1 MRWLR
6 SLLVWGVIVADTI
19 FFGVLATIL
28 SLLPGG
34 GEWFR
39 RLSRGWSRVILAA
52 SGVKLRVLHAEG
64 LARDGRFVIA
74 SNHESFYDI
83 PVLFTALPMPARF
96 VAKRN
101 LFRLPF
107 LGWSMAAAGFVPVD
121 RQAHAHGKEV
131 LDTVL
136 SRLQGDRSLVV
147 FPEQTRTR
155 TGELSPFKSGAAVF
169 AIKSGMPLLPV
180 GIAGTFGVHRRGR
193 FLIRPASVVVA
204 FGTPIDVAGK
214 STRDRA
220 AVTATLRAAIESL
233 RDEARGADIR
243 SARGET

>member
-1 MRWLR
+1 
-6 SLLVWGVIVADTI
+6 VIVVDTI
-19 FFGVLATIL
+19 VFGILAIPL

-39 RLSRGWSRVILAA
+39 RLSRGWSAVLLGA
-52 SGVKLRVLHAEG
+52 SGVRVRVLHGERLERQG
-64 LARDGRFVIA
+64 PFVIA

-83 PVLFTALPMPARF
+83 PVLFTSLPMPLRF

-121 RQAHAHGKEV
+121 RGDHAHGKEV
-131 LDTVL
+131 LDTAL
-136 SRLQGDRSLVV
+136 SRLQEDRSLVV

-180 GIAGTFGVHRRGR
+180 GIAGTFGVHRRGAFR
-193 FLIRPASVVVA
+193 IRPGAVTVA
-204 FGTPIDVAGK
+204 VGAPIDVAGK

-220 AVTATLRAAIESL
+220 AVTASLRAAIESL

-243 SARGET
+243 SEAKT

>member
-1 MRWLR
+1 VRWLR

-39 RLSRGWSRVILAA
+39 RLSRGWSAVILRA
-52 SGVKLRVLHAEG
+52 SGVRLRVLHGEG

-74 SNHESFYDI
+74 SNHESFYDV
-83 PVLFTALPMPARF
+83 PVLFASLPMPARF

-121 RQAHAHGKEV
+121 RQAHSHGKEV
-131 LDTVL
+131 LDTAL
-136 SRLQGDRSLVV
+136 SRLRGDRSLVV

-155 TGELSPFKSGAAVF
+155 TGALSSFKSGAAVF

-180 GIAGTFGVHRRGR
+180 GISGTFGVHRRGG
-193 FLIRPASVVVA
+193 FLIRPGSVVVS
-204 FGTPIDVAGK
+204 FGAPIDVAGK

-220 AVTATLRAAIESL
+220 ALTATLRTAIEAL

-243 SARGET
+243 SEAEHT

>member
-1 MRWLR
+1 MRFLR
-6 SLLVWGVIVADTI
+6 SLGVWIVIVVDTI
-19 FFGVLATIL
+19 FFGVLAVPL

-39 RLSRGWSRVILAA
+39 RLSRGWSGVILAA
-52 SGVKLRVLHAEG
+52 SGVKVRVVHPERLT
-64 LARDGRFVIA
+64 RDGRFVIA

-83 PVLFTALPMPARF
+83 PVLFTTLPMPVRF
-96 VAKRN
+96 LAKRN
-101 LFRLPF
+101 LFRVPF

-121 RQAHAHGKEV
+121 RQDHSHGREV
-131 LDTVL
+131 LDTAL
-136 SRLQGDRSLVV
+136 SRLQGRSLVV

-155 TGELSPFKSGAAVF
+155 TGALSPFKSGAAVF

-180 GIAGTFGVHRRGR
+180 GIVGTFGVQRRGGFR
-193 FLIRPASVVVA
+193 ITPQHVVVA
-204 FGTPIDVAGK
+204 VGDPIDVAGK

-220 AVTATLRAAIESL
+220 AVTESLRRAIETL

-243 SARGET
+243 SGGEAT